1 MPDKTIALKAF
12 CKLCPSG
19 ATLPGTC
26 VQIRFD
32 FGRRI

>member
-1 MPDKTIALKAF
+1 MPDKTIALKTF

-26 VQIRFD
+26 VQTRFD